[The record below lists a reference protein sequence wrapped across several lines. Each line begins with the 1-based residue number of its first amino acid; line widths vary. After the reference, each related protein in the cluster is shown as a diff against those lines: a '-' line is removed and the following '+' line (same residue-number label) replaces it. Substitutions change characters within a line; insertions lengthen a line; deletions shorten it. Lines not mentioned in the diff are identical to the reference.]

1 MITVW
6 NKTKQ
11 LGFTL
16 IELVIVIV
24 ILGILASIAIPKYVD
39 LSTVALTAAKK
50 AISGGA
56 KSALVISIAEAPAG
70 TYPTITSLVANFQGS
85 ALGGGNGD
93 LMQVAIDGTSYTIP
107 TYTDTSCATAS
118 SGVTATIKCVGD
130 IV

>member
-1 MITVW
+1 MTVW

-50 AISGGA
+50 AISGAA
-56 KSALVISIAEAPAG
+56 KSALVISIAEDPIG
-70 TYPTITSLVANFQGS
+70 VYPTITSLAANLQGS
-85 ALGGGNGD
+85 VVSAQPGAEGL
-93 LMQVAIDGTSYTIP
+93 QVAIDGTSYNIP
-107 TYTDTSCATAS
+107 TYSDTICNYTVTVGTDT
-118 SGVTATIKCVGD
+118 VKCVGD

>member
-1 MITVW
+1 MTVW

-56 KSALVISIAEAPAG
+56 KSALVISIAEAPIG
-70 TYPTITSLVANFQGS
+70 TYPTMAGLIANFQGS
-85 ALGGGNGD
+85 FLGGD
-93 LMQVAIDGTSYTIP
+93 MADEMQVAIDGTSYTIP
-107 TYTDTSCATAS
+107 VYGDTSCDTLTTGS
-118 SGVTATIKCVGD
+118 TSTIYCVGD

>member
-1 MITVW
+1 MTVW

-56 KSALVISIAEAPAG
+56 KSALVISIAEAPIG
-70 TYPTITSLVANFQGS
+70 VYPTLTVLSANLQGS
-85 ALGGGNGD
+85 AVGGASANE
-93 LMQVAIDGTSYTIP
+93 LQVAIDGTTYTIP
-107 TYTDTSCATAS
+107 VYTDAACTDAAIGSGAT
-118 SGVTATIKCVGD
+118 TIYCVGD